1 MRTITVAGHGTAYA
15 TPDTAEVRVVAVH
28 RDSGLS
34 EALAGA
40 ESAREGVVT
49 TSRRYVDASRVAS
62 TNLSVWPTHDH
73 EGRPAG
79 YEARHSLTIRCD
91 DLVQAGALVT
101 ALAADVGHRLQVESV
116 SLVVAD
122 TSEPLRLARE
132 RAFAD
137 ARARAEHLA
146 GMAGE
151 ATAGGVSLGGV
162 QAITE
167 GGTPSPPVPYAGD
180 LRAAKAEASFEPGET
195 AVSASL
201 TVVFELAPAG

>member
-1 MRTITVAGHGTAYA
+1 MRTITVTGHGTAYA
-15 TPDTAEVRVVAVH
+15 TPDTAEVRVAAVH

-40 ESAREGVVT
+40 ESAREGVVA
-49 TSRRYVDASRVAS
+49 TSCRYVDASRVAS
-62 TNLSVWPTHDH
+62 TNLSVWPAHDH
-73 EGRPAG
+73 EGLPSG

-91 DLVQAGALVT
+91 DLAQAGALVT

-122 TSEPLRLARE
+122 PSRALRLARE

-137 ARARAEHLA
+137 ARARGEHLA
-146 GMAGE
+146 GLAR
-151 ATAGGVSLGGV
+151 ATLGQV
-162 QAITE
+162 QSVTE
-167 GGTPSPPVPYAGD
+167 GGSPSEPMPVVGD
-180 LRAAKAEASFEPGET
+180 LRAVKAEASFEPGET
-195 AVSASL
+195 AVPASL

>member
-15 TPDTAEVRVVAVH
+15 TPDTAEVRVAAVH

-40 ESAREGVVT
+40 ESAREGVVS

-62 TNLSVWPTHDH
+62 TNLSVWPAHDN

-79 YEARHSLTIRCD
+79 FEARHSLTIRCD
-91 DLVQAGALVT
+91 DLAQAGTLVT

-116 SLVVAD
+116 SLVVA
-122 TSEPLRLARE
+122 EPGDAARVARE

-137 ARARAEHLA
+137 AGERAEHLA
-146 GMAGE
+146 GLAG
-151 ATAGGVSLGGV
+151 ATLGEV
-162 QAITE
+162 QSVVE
-167 GGTPSPPVPYAGD
+167 GGAPSHPMPFARD
-180 LRAAKAEASFEPGET
+180 AMAAKAETSFEPGST
-195 AVSASL
+195 AISTLL
-201 TVVFELAPAG
+201 TVTFELASAG